1 MFLFRFFMMLNSLL
15 LCIFLLMVPGY
26 AQDDEWIDPTDMLNY
41 DAASGTM
48 RKAPQVNYGKP
59 EKKEISLTDS
69 NLSCADEMSECY
81 NRLDSLTYKI
91 NECEKKKR
99 KDYESQSNH
108 VFRRYLNKILIE
120 AGKLGLPSEDRGD
133 MHYDA
138 EVILKKETLLEIQKF
153 LSGEDWKSG
162 ALDDAL
168 SEILINFKFHN
179 FKTWKWSFETT
190 FGVDPYNVFMV
201 LLCLLCIVL
210 LIATEL
216 WTYIRWYTQLKR
228 VLFISFL
235 VSFGWNWIYLYKLAF
250 AKHQA
255 EVAKLE
261 PLNNVCAEKMDW
273 VGGLFEWFRSSWTFR
288 DDPCQK
294 YYELLLV
301 NPIWLVP
308 PTKAL
313 AVTFTNFVTEP
324 LKHIGQGAG
333 EFLRALMKEIPVILH
348 IPVLAIMALAV
359 LGFCYGAGRSVGGLR
374 YLRDSEREPRKA
386 LHQGKGRPQEEIDYR
401 RHGGAG
407 DADLC
412 CRSHVC
418 QKDRGAYCKADECRG
433 DFVRERYVDL
443 TGHRSPEVLQAF
455 DIPDVKAEEHPKVVP
470 CKSFISDKNPEEICE
485 IPENSKVKEIN
496 SKTSHSAEPS
506 SEQQTTGSQ
515 EGELPAGESTLR
527 DEARSRFLQ
536 AGIHSSSTVSAGRW
550 EKNQEGQPS

>member
-1 MFLFRFFMMLNSLL
+1 MLNSLL

-120 AGKLGLPSEDRGD
+120 AGKLGL
-133 MHYDA
+133 
-138 EVILKKETLLEIQKF
+138 
-153 LSGEDWKSG
+153 
-162 ALDDAL
+162 
-168 SEILINFKFHN
+168 
-179 FKTWKWSFETT
+179 
-190 FGVDPYNVFMV
+190 
-201 LLCLLCIVL
+201 
-210 LIATEL
+210 
-216 WTYIRWYTQLKR
+216 
-228 VLFISFL
+228 
-235 VSFGWNWIYLYKLAF
+235 
-250 AKHQA
+250 
-255 EVAKLE
+255 
-261 PLNNVCAEKMDW
+261 
-273 VGGLFEWFRSSWTFR
+273 
-288 DDPCQK
+288 
-294 YYELLLV
+294 
-301 NPIWLVP
+301 
-308 PTKAL
+308 AL

-470 CKSFISDKNPEEICE
+470 CQKSFISDKNPEEICE

>member
-1 MFLFRFFMMLNSLL
+1 MLNSLL

-120 AGKLGLPSEDRGD
+120 AGKLGL
-133 MHYDA
+133 
-138 EVILKKETLLEIQKF
+138 
-153 LSGEDWKSG
+153 
-162 ALDDAL
+162 
-168 SEILINFKFHN
+168 
-179 FKTWKWSFETT
+179 
-190 FGVDPYNVFMV
+190 
-201 LLCLLCIVL
+201 
-210 LIATEL
+210 
-216 WTYIRWYTQLKR
+216 
-228 VLFISFL
+228 
-235 VSFGWNWIYLYKLAF
+235 LAF

-470 CKSFISDKNPEEICE
+470 CQKSFISDKNPEEICE

>member
-1 MFLFRFFMMLNSLL
+1 MMLKSLL

-41 DAASGTM
+41 DAASGKM
-48 RKAPQVNYGKP
+48 RKTPQVNYGKP
-59 EKKEISLTDS
+59 EKKEISLADS

-81 NRLDSLTYKI
+81 NRLDSLTHKI

-120 AGKLGLPSEDRGD
+120 AGKLGLPGEDGSD
-133 MHYDA
+133 KHYDA
-138 EVILKKETLLEIQKF
+138 EIILKKETLLEIEKF

-168 SEILINFKFHN
+168 SDILINFKFHN
-179 FKTWKWSFETT
+179 FETWKWSFETT
-190 FGVDPYNVFMV
+190 FGVDPYSVFMV
-201 LLCLLCIVL
+201 LLCVLCIVM
-210 LIATEL
+210 IVATEL
-216 WTYIRWYTQLKR
+216 WTYIHWYTQLKR

-261 PLNNVCAEKMDW
+261 PSNNVCAEKMDW

-313 AVTFTNFVTEP
+313 AITFTNFVTEP
-324 LKHIGQGAG
+324 LKHIGQGTG
-333 EFLRALMKEIPVILH
+333 EFMRALMKEIPVLLH
-348 IPVLAIMALAV
+348 IPVLAIIALAV
-359 LGFCYGAGRSVGGLR
+359 LGFCYGAGSSVGGFR
-374 YLRDSEREPRKA
+374 YLRDSEREPHQA

-401 RHGGAG
+401 RYGGAG
-407 DADLC
+407 DTALC

-418 QKDRGAYCKADECRG
+418 QRDQGPYCKADECRG
-433 DFVRERYVDL
+433 NVLRERSVGL
-443 TGHRSPEVLQAF
+443 TGSMNPEVLQAF
-455 DIPDVKAEEHPKVVP
+455 DIPDAKAEEHPKVVP
-470 CKSFISDKNPEEICE
+470 RQKSLISNKNPEEICE
-485 IPENSKVKEIN
+485 IPENSKVKESK

-506 SEQQTTGSQ
+506 CEQQTTPGSQ
-515 EGELPAGESTLR
+515 EGELPAGENLLR
-527 DEARSRFLQ
+527 DEARSSLPK
-536 AGIHSSSTVSAGRW
+536 AGVNNLSTVSAGRL
-550 EKNQEGQPS
+550 EKNQEDALPS

>member
-1 MFLFRFFMMLNSLL
+1 MMLNSLL
-15 LCIFLLMVPGY
+15 LCMFLLMVPGS

-48 RKAPQVNYGKP
+48 KKAPQGNFGKS
-59 EKKEISLTDS
+59 EKKEISVTDS
-69 NLSCADEMSECY
+69 NLSCADEISEC
-81 NRLDSLTYKI
+81 NNKLDSLTHKI

-120 AGKLGLPSEDRGD
+120 AGKLGLPSEDGSD

-138 EVILKKETLLEIQKF
+138 EIILKKETLLEIQKF
-153 LSGEDWKSG
+153 LNGEDWKSG

-168 SEILINFKFHN
+168 SDILINFKFHN
-179 FKTWKWSFETT
+179 FETWKWSFETS

-201 LLCLLCIVL
+201 LLCLLCIVM

-228 VLFISFL
+228 ILFISFL
-235 VSFGWNWIYLYKLAF
+235 VSFAWNWVYLYKLAF

-261 PLNNVCAEKMDW
+261 PSNNICAEKMDW
-273 VGGLFEWFRSSWTFR
+273 LGGLFEWFRSSSSFQ

-324 LKHIGQGAG
+324 LKYIGQGIG
-333 EFLRALMKEIPVILH
+333 EFLRAFMKEIPVLLH
-348 IPVLAIMALAV
+348 IPVLIIMALAI
-359 LGFCYGAGRSVGGLR
+359 LAFFYGAGMSVVGLPFVGLR
-374 YLRDSEREPRKA
+374 YLRHSEREPYQA
-386 LHQGKGRPQEEIDYR
+386 IPQGKGRPQEEIDYR
-401 RHGGAG
+401 QQGGTG

-418 QKDRGAYCKADECRG
+418 QRAQGPYCKTDECRG
-433 DFVRERYVDL
+433 DFLRERYVDL
-443 TGHRSPEVLQAF
+443 AGNRSPEVLRAF
-455 DIPDVKAEEHPKVVP
+455 DLPDAKAEEHAKQ
-470 CKSFISDKNPEEICE
+470 KSPILDKNSEEMCE
-485 IPENSKVKEIN
+485 IPENSKVKESDSKIN
-496 SKTSHSAEPS
+496 HLEEPS
-506 SEQQTTGSQ
+506 CEQQTPGSK
-515 EGELPAGESTLR
+515 EGELPAGES
-527 DEARSRFLQ
+527 
-536 AGIHSSSTVSAGRW
+536 
-550 EKNQEGQPS
+550 